1 MVYKTKTD
9 LQLAIE
15 PLLPHASVE
24 VDLNGQV
31 VIYTNLHVVKG
42 FDKFGNVIKSD
53 VLQDNA
59 TSYEVIVGNI
69 GMVYHG
75 YDEKKA
81 MEFLIS
87 YRDDPPGRATGEVV
101 LLANGAIQAQY
112 AYN

>member
-1 MVYKTKTD
+1 MIYKTKTD

-15 PLLPHASVE
+15 PLLPHASFE

-42 FDKFGNVIKSD
+42 SD

-87 YRDDPPGRATGEVV
+87 YRDDPPSRATGEVV